1 VNNWSENGTRRGLLL
16 SNYCVFPVSDK
27 IGAIQDQTGY
37 AAAVDLEDHGQV
49 LTYFL
54 SWRHLPIWR
63 SSVGK
68 KLFVGNLS
76 FSTTESAI
84 NELFAQHGTV
94 DSCRLITDRETGRGK
109 GFAFVEM
116 STSEEAQGA
125 ITTLDG
131 REFDGRALKVNE
143 ARPQT
148 ESRGFG
154 GGGSRSSYGGGERRT
169 Y

>member
-1 VNNWSENGTRRGLLL
+1 M
-16 SNYCVFPVSDK
+16 
-27 IGAIQDQTGY
+27 
-37 AAAVDLEDHGQV
+37 
-49 LTYFL
+49 
-54 SWRHLPIWR
+54 
-63 SSVGK
+63 GK